1 MKKKIILASS
11 SPRRKKIL
19 EDLNLDFEV
28 IPSDYDES
36 LESTDF
42 EYKKI
47 EELAYQKA
55 KSVFDSLFPFTS
67 NHFLILS
74 ADTVVILDK
83 KILGKPRDKED
94 AISMLHSLSG
104 RKHSVVTSLCLI
116 DTETRNKNILSTTS
130 FVEFNILSEEQIK
143 NYVEQYKPFDKA
155 GSYGIQELPEGFVS
169 SLQGSLENVIG
180 LCPLAVQEILAD
192 FL

>member
-19 EDLNLDFEV
+19 DDLNLDFEV

-36 LESTDF
+36 LESIDF
-42 EYKKI
+42 DYKKI

-130 FVEFNILSEEQIK
+130 FVEFNILSKEQIK

-155 GSYGIQELPEGFVS
+155 GSYGIQELPEGFVK